1 MIIEINL
8 KQNFVV
14 KQICEKC
21 VIEKMKTK
29 SYRVSIRQAIMLL
42 KLLHDDF
49 MKLILKKNDFVKV
62 ANEVLYVFILLND
75 FT

>member
-8 KQNFVV
+8 KQNSVV

-21 VIEKMKTK
+21 VIEKMKAK
-29 SYRVSIRQAIMLL
+29 PHRVSIRRATMSL
-42 KLLHDDF
+42 KLLHGDL
-49 MKLILKKNDFVKV
+49 MRLILKKNDFAEV